1 MGGKRV
7 RRRARHRTAPILSAV
22 VLVAAG
28 LTWTA
33 TSLDRGDE
41 PDIGARDESGR
52 SSAPTTKPTGARL
65 RRASPSPLATAGPAT
80 PAQRKGTT
88 PEAPREIRLSSG
100 EELPVRSVSTRPD
113 GLLDVP
119 DDVRTAGWWRG
130 GSRLG
135 DPFGA
140 TLIAAHIDSQTQG
153 LGPYVELLRA
163 ERDDEIRVRS
173 AHLVQHFRVTS
184 LRLVPRSS
192 LAGVTDIFS
201 ASGGRRLVMVT
212 CAGPFDPDR
221 GGYQNL
227 AIVTAR
233 PTTAPRPRSSS

>member
-1 MGGKRV
+1 M
-7 RRRARHRTAPILSAV
+7 
-22 VLVAAG
+22 
-28 LTWTA
+28 
-33 TSLDRGDE
+33 
-41 PDIGARDESGR
+41 
-52 SSAPTTKPTGARL
+52 
-65 RRASPSPLATAGPAT
+65 
-80 PAQRKGTT
+80 
-88 PEAPREIRLSSG
+88 
-100 EELPVRSVSTRPD
+100 RSVSTRPD

-140 TLIAAHIDSQTQG
+140 TLIAAHIDSRTQG

-233 PTTAPRPRSSS
+233 PTTAPSTEVVLVKVRTRPSSRQPYPLRMPPGTYWRPPEPAEEVIGYALAADDGLDAEPRATRREA

>member
-1 MGGKRV
+1 M
-7 RRRARHRTAPILSAV
+7 L
-22 VLVAAG
+22 
-28 LTWTA
+28 
-33 TSLDRGDE
+33 
-41 PDIGARDESGR
+41 
-52 SSAPTTKPTGARL
+52 
-65 RRASPSPLATAGPAT
+65 
-80 PAQRKGTT
+80 
-88 PEAPREIRLSSG
+88 
-100 EELPVRSVSTRPD
+100 SVSTRPD

-140 TLIAAHIDSQTQG
+140 TLIAAHIDSRTQG

-233 PTTAPRPRSSS
+233 PTTAPLPRSSS

>member
-1 MGGKRV
+1 M
-7 RRRARHRTAPILSAV
+7 

-33 TSLDRGDE
+33 ASLDRGDE
-41 PDIGARDESGR
+41 PEIGARDESGR
-52 SSAPTTKPTGARL
+52 SPTPTTEPTGG
-65 RRASPSPLATAGPAT
+65 ASATTEPSSPAGPAT
-80 PAQRKGTT
+80 PAKRSGTT
-88 PEAPREIRLSSG
+88 PEAPREIRLPSG
-100 EELPVRSVSTRPD
+100 KTLPVRSVSTRPD

-119 DDVRTAGWWRG
+119 ADVRTAGWWRG

-140 TLIAAHIDSQTQG
+140 TLIAAHIDSETQG
-153 LGPYVELLRA
+153 LGPYVELLRV
-163 ERDDEIRVRS
+163 ERKDEITVRS

-184 LRLVPRSS
+184 LRLVPRTS

-201 ASGGRRLVMVT
+201 ASGPRRLVMVT

-233 PTTAPRPRSSS
+233 SATAPRPRSSS

>member
-52 SSAPTTKPTGARL
+52 SS
-65 RRASPSPLATAGPAT
+65 SPSPLATAGPAT

-192 LAGVTDIFS
+192 LTGETGIFS
-201 ASGGRRLVMVT
+201 ASGARRLVMVT

-233 PTTAPRPRSSS
+233 PTSAPQPRSSS